1 MDLFMAMKELLKG
14 RGKTIAIEHK
24 DFSFLH
30 PKLKPKFTKYH
41 KMIHSNQFSLY
52 KTQYTTYHSSSSFTK
67 GIQDFISNPVFA
79 SYLQNKGCREDA
91 ESSQATTENPI
102 ALLGQLAGFLAK
114 LQDSL
119 TKKTIGEGFF
129 LNGLYYLC
137 KEPHIGKAFQVDS
150 IPSKDQQIRH
160 QRLAYLPEAI
170 CLNLFPKCINHLQCV
185 IYVSLPSLIDSL
197 LVPQCIGLAN
207 LLNLYTLI
215 FGVQLLNLLMN
226 INILLSLWMIFL
238 EQHGYIS

>member
-114 LQDSL
+114 LQE
-119 TKKTIGEGFF
+119 K
-129 LNGLYYLC
+129 
-137 KEPHIGKAFQVDS
+137 
-150 IPSKDQQIRH
+150 PSKLIQF
-160 QRLAYLPEAI
+160 LPRTNKSGI
-170 CLNLFPKCINHLQCV
+170 K
-185 IYVSLPSLIDSL
+185 D
-197 LVPQCIGLAN
+197 
-207 LLNLYTLI
+207 
-215 FGVQLLNLLMN
+215 
-226 INILLSLWMIFL
+226 
-238 EQHGYIS
+238 